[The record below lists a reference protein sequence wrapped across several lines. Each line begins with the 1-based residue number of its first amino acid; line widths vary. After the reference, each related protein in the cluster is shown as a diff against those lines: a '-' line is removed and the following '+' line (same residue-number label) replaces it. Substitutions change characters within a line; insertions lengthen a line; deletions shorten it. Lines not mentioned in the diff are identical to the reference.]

1 MGRAYVCVWDEWGR
15 LGAGMCGGVCV
26 GRAGRG
32 GVCGASAG
40 GHRREVVSRKR
51 EEA

>member
-1 MGRAYVCVWDEWGR
+1 MCVCGMNGGAWG
-15 LGAGMCGGVCV
+15 LGCVGGVCV